1 VLIYSAYA
9 DGILT
14 AAAVVAEA
22 DGIVDKGGLGSELCE
37 QIRRAARGASSLRP
51 MPPWLGEV
59 IRKRLS
65 HDEQAIFGMLLAG
78 IEPVE
83 IAATLGM
90 STGGLESRLWS
101 MLRTLEAPA
110 SEAREMMTL
119 RAAG

>member
-1 VLIYSAYA
+1 
-9 DGILT
+9 
-14 AAAVVAEA
+14 
-22 DGIVDKGGLGSELCE
+22 
-37 QIRRAARGASSLRP
+37 
-51 MPPWLGEV
+51 V